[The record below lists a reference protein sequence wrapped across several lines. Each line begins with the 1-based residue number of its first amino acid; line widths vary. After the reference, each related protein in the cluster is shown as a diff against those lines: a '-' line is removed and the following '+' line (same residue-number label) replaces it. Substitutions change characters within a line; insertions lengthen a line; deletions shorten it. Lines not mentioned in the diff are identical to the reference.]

1 MWARAKALIS
11 NSLVTNTESVNRA
24 AVSKKMNDDFPGR
37 RGDNAG
43 DPAEVKLETLEM
55 ELDANSVALESALQE
70 LEGMA
75 GRDLTPSEAAR
86 EAVLRGLVRFH
97 R

>member
-1 MWARAKALIS
+1 
-11 NSLVTNTESVNRA
+11 
-24 AVSKKMNDDFPGR
+24 
-37 RGDNAG
+37 
-43 DPAEVKLETLEM
+43 M